1 MRMSPRLLTVLV
13 LCATLAGC
21 GTTKWT
27 DTRRS
32 ATEQLLISDAM
43 DRAVSRLDF
52 RALAGKTVYL
62 DDGPLKD
69 VTDSAYLVSSI
80 KQHMLASGCAIRDKE
95 DEADYIVEVRSGAVG
110 TDHHE
115 LIYGVPGVDIPALV
129 PVGGFGVPTSIPEIP
144 FVTRTDQRAVAKIA
158 VFAYNRRTGRP
169 VWQSGVVPIE
179 STAKAI
185 WVFGA
190 GPFQRGSI
198 YGGTT
203 FAGDKLD
210 IPLIDLAQRHE
221 ESGAVSVADEAYFV
235 EPRED
240 LVQEA
245 TDSGAADLA
254 ERAPSGENAEPVGS
268 ASKVVQTGHTK
279 PPPADAAADGP
290 SANPSQAKPP
300 LPGKLPPHDAASVAP
315 VRPLAPT
322 TSPIREFLGSALPW
336 SEEATASDYSAEPSI
351 PDLPDPN
358 VFKQ

>member
-1 MRMSPRLLTVLV
+1 MRTSHRLPTVLV

-62 DDGPLKD
+62 DSSPLQN
-69 VTDSAYLVSSI
+69 VIDSGYLVSSI
-80 KQHMLASGCAIRDKE
+80 KQHMLASGCVLRDKQT
-95 DEADYIVEVRSGAVG
+95 EADYVVEVRSGAVG

-115 LIYGVPGVDIPALV
+115 LIYGVPGVDIPASV
-129 PVGGFGVPTSIPEIP
+129 PVGGFGIPTSIPEIP

-169 VWQSGVVPIE
+169 VWQSGIVPIE

-198 YGGTT
+198 YEGTN

-210 IPLIDLAQRHE
+210 IPLIDLAQGHE
-221 ESGAVSVADEAYFV
+221 ETDPVSVADEAYFV
-235 EPRED
+235 EPQES

-245 TDSGAADLA
+245 PDAGSSDVSKAPASGQNG
-254 ERAPSGENAEPVGS
+254 APAGA

-279 PPPADAAADGP
+279 PHNADAAEGP
-290 SANPSQAKPP
+290 PANPSQANPSS
-300 LPGKLPPHDAASVAP
+300 GKLPPHDAAP
-315 VRPLAPT
+315 VSPPRPLPPT
-322 TSPIREFLGSALPW
+322 TSPIREFLRSALPW
-336 SEEATASDYSAEPSI
+336 CGEAKADGYPPQPSFF
-351 PDLPDPN
+351 DSPDPS